1 MGSEKLSE
9 CEKLTNL
16 HAAKGQGLWSEA
28 WHPGTQNMGQTSVC
42 GHTNKPLRGE
52 ARGGLTTE
60 QAAKNWKMS
69 LQSCERTFDARGL
82 QDGKIQAISAPRGR
96 ERPTKGKKPGAGR
109 WSCWIQKFSSAG
121 ARRREARWLR
131 MTTESSC
138 RRSPGR
144 IEASSSPQLPT
155 SAHPIRLLPHPSK

>member
-1 MGSEKLSE
+1 MR
-9 CEKLTNL
+9 
-16 HAAKGQGLWSEA
+16 
-28 WHPGTQNMGQTSVC
+28 PGILVDTQNTGQTSVC

-69 LQSCERTFDARGL
+69 LQSFVSGRLTPGGYRMARF
-82 QDGKIQAISAPRGR
+82 
-96 ERPTKGKKPGAGR
+96 RPFQHPEEGSGQ
-109 WSCWIQKFSSAG
+109 QKEKNKRLRKMVMLNPKVQLAG